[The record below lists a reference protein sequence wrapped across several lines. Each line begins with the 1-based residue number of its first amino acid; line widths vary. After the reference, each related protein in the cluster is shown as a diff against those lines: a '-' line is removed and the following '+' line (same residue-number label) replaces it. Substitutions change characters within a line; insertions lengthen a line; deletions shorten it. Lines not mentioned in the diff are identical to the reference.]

1 MNLMGKI
8 FTLLIFFMSICFLV
22 ISLMVGA
29 SHRNWKAEAAEAK
42 AAETLAKN
50 KLTDAKANTS
60 EKEKL
65 LSAER
70 TARAMQLAQ
79 LESQLKTIRENYI
92 SKEAQLR
99 KESEISQQRLA
110 ELEQAQAR
118 IKAQDIEVADLQAN
132 NTKLVDDI
140 AIQFSLVRN
149 LTNQTFELKNQIA
162 LLTEKQSDLVASLA
176 KTKRVLDR
184 NGLTEDSLT
193 DHIIPKLDGLVVQV
207 NNDGLFAVSLGTDDG
222 LRVGHVMDVYR
233 RDRFVGKGTVVKAQ
247 ADLSAV
253 RINPDFQLDSVK
265 EGDHVTS
272 KLEGNHVTSKF

>member
-29 SHRNWKAEAAEAK
+29 SHRNWKDKAMEMKNEA
-42 AAETLAKN
+42 TLAQN
-50 KLTDAKANTS
+50 KLEESKARTS

-65 LSAER
+65 LSSER
-70 TARAMQLAQ
+70 TGRAMQLAQ
-79 LESQLKTIRENYI
+79 LESQLRAARENYI

-110 ELEQAQAR
+110 ELEEAQAR
-118 IKAQDIEVADLQAN
+118 IKAQDTEVADLKAN

-140 AIQFSLVRN
+140 ATQFSLVAN
-149 LTNQTFELKNQIA
+149 LTNQLYELKNEIT
-162 LLTEKQSDLVASLA
+162 LLTEKESDLVAKLA

-184 NGLTEDSLT
+184 NNLTPDSLT
-193 DHIIPKLDGLVVQV
+193 DHIVPKLDGLVVKV
-207 NNDGLFAVSLGTDDG
+207 SEDGLFAISLGTDDG

-233 RDRFVGKGTVVKAQ
+233 QDRFVGKGTVIKTET
-247 ADLSAV
+247 DLSAV
-253 RINPDFQLDSVK
+253 RIDPDFRLDTVR
-265 EGDHVTS
+265 EGDY
-272 KLEGNHVTSKF
+272 VTSKF